1 MRPALV
7 AMAAALLTWFAAW
20 RVEAAAGEHLDLVVL
35 ATVLAVTLSRLLVR
49 DGIGPAGRRAPWL
62 LARLVLLPV
71 IAMAATEVGR
81 LLATREWLGGAVF
94 VAVLGGAVWARRFGT
109 VGARVGTLVTLPFL
123 TLLVVPVPVAPDE
136 ARTLWPAAMALLALV
151 IVTAVYLLAWW
162 LRVVPRPEAGGSR
175 PPSRPEARQAPAASG
190 RRLAASTRMA
200 AQLWVGLA
208 ASYAIGRWLFPDHW
222 AWIVMSCFVVC
233 SGNRGRGDVVHKGV
247 LRLAG
252 ALVGT
257 AGATL
262 LSDSF
267 APGDRMAVVALF
279 VVMALA
285 IWLREASY
293 AFWAAGVTAMLAL
306 LHGYFG
312 IGGVGQL
319 GERLV
324 GVLLGCAVAVVAS
337 WWVLPVRTTDVFRR
351 RFRDAR
357 DALDELR
364 AARETRPDD
373 VPAARAA
380 FVQAVGQLEQIEPAL
395 RLAQRAGRPHR
406 VGEHRA
412 LDLLARM
419 QAARDQVR

>member
-1 MRPALV
+1 MV
-7 AMAAALLTWFAAW
+7 GVLLTWLVAW
-20 RVEAAAGEHLDLVVL
+20 RVEVAADQHLDLVVL
-35 ATVLAVTLSRLLVR
+35 ATVLAVTLSRLLAR
-49 DGIGPAGRRAPWL
+49 DGIGGAGRHGPWL

-81 LLATREWLGGAVF
+81 LLTTDRWFGGAVF
-94 VAVLGGAVWARRFGT
+94 VAVLGGSVWARRFGT
-109 VGARVGTLVTLPFL
+109 VGARIGTLVTLPFL
-123 TLLVVPVPVAPDE
+123 TLLVVPVPVTPGE

-151 IVTAVYLLAWW
+151 IVTTVYLVAWW
-162 LRVVPRPEAGGSR
+162 LRVVPMPAHVAS
-175 PPSRPEARQAPAASG
+175 APAPSAQ
-190 RRLAASTRMA
+190 RLPASTRMA
-200 AQLWVGLA
+200 VQLWVGLA
-208 ASYAIGRWLFPDHW
+208 VSYAVGRWLFPDHW
-222 AWIVMSCFVVC
+222 TWIVMSCFVVC
-233 SGNRGRGDVVHKGV
+233 AGNRGRGDVVHKGV
-247 LRLAG
+247 MRLAG
-252 ALVGT
+252 ALAGT
-257 AGATL
+257 ASATL

-267 APGDRMAVVALF
+267 APGDRTAIVALF

-306 LHGYFG
+306 LYGYFG

-324 GVLLGCAVAVVAS
+324 GVLAGCVIAVVAS

-364 AARETRPDD
+364 AARESRPDD
-373 VPAARAA
+373 IPAARAA
-380 FVQAVGQLEQIEPAL
+380 FVRAVAQLEQLEPAL

-412 LDLLARM
+412 LDLLGRM
-419 QAARDQVR
+419 QAARDRVL